1 MKELLRS
8 VVRCSQDNTED
19 LDKNCHLLI
28 TSSLEFPDS
37 RHQAIWE
44 YVRDFYQQHHHAPD
58 MGILRQH
65 YGAMSE
71 QESLD
76 QLAILE
82 IMQPLKG
89 GNFVKTIEH
98 AAEARR
104 KKLLHDKCQDAITIT
119 NTGLTVKRG
128 KGQTQELRGS
138 HDAAGYLMESLHDVM
153 RPALSSRLSGEV
165 LSDGEG
171 FKQHYLNRKNDPDAN
186 GGKACGI
193 DQIDVAIR
201 GARKGE
207 LWVHAAFTG
216 HMKSSFMLTWA
227 YNQAVYFGNAALIF
241 SLEMPYDQVRNLLFA
256 IHSAHEKFQAR
267 RIALGI
273 QQDTRFNKSLEY
285 IKIRDGQLS
294 PDEEDLLF
302 NEVVPDFENNPN
314 YGRIHIEVADPD
326 KMDFTILDMKQRAE
340 TIAATT
346 PFDLLFVDHAGL
358 MGSRG
363 KYGNT
368 TDKLNE
374 VLRDCKKLSLGF
386 NRGAGIPVITLFQ
399 INREGFKMAEKNGGK
414 YNLASL
420 AYANEAERSADVV
433 TATYISPEM
442 RKAGYVNFQCLKS
455 RDQGFF
461 DDFSAQVDWNSR
473 RLQTCYDS
481 PAFESMEPPPP
492 KQPYGRRPGAVK
504 AVDVNGQLDFDVV

>member
-8 VVRCSQDNTED
+8 VIRMGQDVQED
-19 LDKNCHLLI
+19 LDRNCHLLQ
-28 TSSLEFPDS
+28 TSGLEFPDS

-44 YVRDFYQQHHHAPD
+44 YVRDFYQAHHHSPD
-58 MGILRQH
+58 MAICRQH
-65 YGAMSE
+65 YTALSE
-71 QESLD
+71 QEALD

-82 IMQPLKG
+82 VMQPLRG
-89 GNFVKTIEH
+89 GNFIKTIEH
-98 AAEARR
+98 SAEARR
-104 KKLLHDKCQDAITIT
+104 KKLLHDRCQDAITIT
-119 NTGLTVKRG
+119 NTGLTIKKP
-128 KGQTQELRGS
+128 KGQTIEMRGS
-138 HDAAGYLMESLHDVM
+138 HDAASYLMEGMHEIM

-165 LSDGEG
+165 LSDGED
-171 FKQHYLNRKNDPDAN
+171 FRKHYEARKNDPDGN

-193 DQIDVAIR
+193 DQIDVAIH

-216 HMKSSFMLTWA
+216 HLKSSFMLTWA
-227 YNQAVYFGNAALIF
+227 YNQAVYYGNSALIF
-241 SLEMPYDQVRNLLFA
+241 SLEMKYDQVRNLLFA
-256 IHSAHEKFQAR
+256 IHSAHGKFQSQ

-273 QQDTRFNKSLEY
+273 QQDTRFDKSLDY
-285 IKIRDGQLS
+285 QKIRDGALS
-294 PDEEDLLF
+294 DEEEAFLF
-302 NEVVPDFENNPN
+302 DEVVPDFESNPL

-340 TIAATT
+340 TLQATN
-346 PFDLLFVDHAGL
+346 PFDLLFIDHAGL

-363 KYGNT
+363 RYTNT

-374 VLRDCKKLSLGF
+374 VIRDCKKLSMGF

-414 YNLASL
+414 YNLAAL
-420 AYANEAERSADVV
+420 ASANEAERSADVV

-442 RKAGYVNFQCLKS
+442 RKQGYVAFQCLKS

-461 DDFSAQVDWNSR
+461 DDFTAQVDWNSR

-481 PAFESMEPPPP
+481 PAFEQAPQP
-492 KQPYGRRPGAVK
+492 KARYTRPGAVK
-504 AVDVNGQLDFDVV
+504 AVNVDPVLGFDP